1 MKEELLRR
9 REEEKGRRADFFS
22 SANLT
27 KKNFFSS
34 SPFLLFSLFFLHI
47 LVALPLAY
55 FLNIWVDEASS
66 LYTTER
72 GFLFAL
78 QNALTDE
85 KQAPLYFWLLSLW
98 RSINGSI
105 LFARL
110 LSIVF
115 SLLAVRFF
123 FALAQ
128 KLFDEKAAFFLTAFF
143 ALHPYLFWAS
153 LEIRVYS
160 LVIFLS
166 VWWLNLFF
174 DIFFQREDA
183 KAQRREVWLFIILSV
198 VALYT
203 NYYLGFLF
211 VGGFA
216 ALLVLRKWREAR
228 TYFLQML
235 IVGAFILPLLWVI
248 KSQFAVN
255 TKAFQEEK
263 EIIVALKIF
272 WNHFMTFVL
281 PTEIYPLE
289 EVTRISSLRNWFIRA
304 AILII
309 AFFAVKQRREIFNE
323 KTFVFGIVSAVI
335 FTFLLAAYL
344 LLGEVYIGIRHLAVV
359 FVPVILAVSSVL
371 IPLLPRKSRVFLA
384 VFYLS
389 LFSYSLYALYPN
401 LAKRGDW
408 ARVGEFIAQ
417 NERPNQPIVVFTTFD
432 ALALPYH
439 YKGQNKIFPDE
450 RFFDW
455 EAEAES
461 GSAQSWAK
469 QTEFIISEIPPDA
482 SEIWLLTNEKCEV
495 KDACLPL
502 ENFVERNYTIVE
514 ERDFYREKVRLLRKK
529 VQ

>member
-1 MKEELLRR
+1 MSENHKKYVLILL
-9 REEEKGRRADFFS
+9 
-22 SANLT
+22 
-27 KKNFFSS
+27 
-34 SPFLLFSLFFLHI
+34 LLHLA
-47 LVALPLAY
+47 VALPLAY

-72 GFLFAL
+72 GFFFAL

-98 RSINGSI
+98 RSVNGSI

-110 LSIVF
+110 LSIFF
-115 SLLAVRFF
+115 SLLAIRFF

-160 LVIFLS
+160 LVVFLS

-174 DIFFQREDA
+174 ENFVRREDA
-183 KAQRREVWLFIILSV
+183 EAQKGKDFLFVLLSV

-216 ALLVLRKWREAR
+216 ALLVLRKWRGSR
-228 TYFLQML
+228 TYFLQMI

-248 KSQFAVN
+248 KAQFAVN

-263 EIIVALKIF
+263 EIIIALKIF

-281 PTEIYPLE
+281 PTEIYPSD
-289 EVTRISSLRNWFIRA
+289 EVTQISAVRNWFIRA
-304 AILII
+304 VILMV
-309 AFFAVKQRREIFNE
+309 AFFAIRKRREILNE
-323 KTFVFGIVSAVI
+323 KTLVFGVISAVI
-335 FTFLLAAYL
+335 FAFLLAAYL

-359 FVPVILAVSSVL
+359 FVPVILAVSLVV
-371 IPLLPRKSRVFLA
+371 IPLLPRKSLIFLS

-389 LFSYSLYALYPN
+389 LFGYSLYALYPK

-417 NERPNQPIVVFTTFD
+417 NERPNQPIIVFTTFD

-450 RFFDW
+450 KFFDW
-455 EAEAES
+455 EAEAAA
-461 GSAQSWAK
+461 GSAQRWAK
-469 QTEFIISEIPPDA
+469 QTEFIISEIPPEA
-482 SEIWLLTNEKCEV
+482 NEIWLLTNEKCEI

-514 ERDFYREKVRLLRKK
+514 ERDFYQEKVRLLRKK

>member
-1 MKEELLRR
+1 MHKNHKKYVLILL
-9 REEEKGRRADFFS
+9 
-22 SANLT
+22 
-27 KKNFFSS
+27 
-34 SPFLLFSLFFLHI
+34 LLHLA
-47 LVALPLAY
+47 VALSFAY

-66 LYTTER
+66 LYTTES

-98 RSINGSI
+98 RSVNGSI

-110 LSIVF
+110 LSIIF
-115 SLLAVRFF
+115 SLLAIKFFFDLAKRFF
-123 FALAQ
+123 
-128 KLFDEKAAFFLTAFF
+128 DERSAFFITAFF

-166 VWWLNLFF
+166 AWWLNLFF
-174 DIFFQREDA
+174 DNFFQREGA
-183 KAQRREVWLFIILSV
+183 KTQRRNEFLFVLLSV
-198 VALYT
+198 IAIYT

-211 VGGFA
+211 VGGFTV
-216 ALLVLRKWREAR
+216 LLVLRKWREAKK
-228 TYFLQML
+228 YFLQML
-235 IVGAFILPLLWVI
+235 IVGAFILPLVWAI

-263 EIIVALKIF
+263 QIIVALKIF

-281 PTEIYPLE
+281 PTEIYPSD
-289 EVTRISSLRNWFIRA
+289 EVTRISSIRNWFIRG

-309 AFFAVKQRREIFNE
+309 AFFAIKKRHEIFNE
-323 KTFVFGIVSAVI
+323 KPLVFSVISAVI
-335 FTFLLAAYL
+335 FAFLLAAYL

-359 FVPVILAVSSVL
+359 FVPVILAVSLVVV
-371 IPLLPRKSRVFLA
+371 PLLPRKSWIFLA
-384 VFYLS
+384 IFYLS

-408 ARVGEFIAQ
+408 ARVGAFIAQ
-417 NERPNQPIVVFTTFD
+417 NERPNQPIIVFTTFD

-439 YKGQNKIFPDE
+439 YQGQNKIFPDE
-450 RFFDW
+450 KFFDW
-455 EAEAES
+455 EAEADA

-482 SEIWLLTNEKCEV
+482 LEIWLLTNEKCEI

-514 ERDFYREKVRLLRKK
+514 ERDFYHEKVRLLRKK

>member
-1 MKEELLRR
+1 MNHSDTATQKQEN
-9 REEEKGRRADFFS
+9 KVFP
-22 SANLT
+22 
-27 KKNFFSS
+27 KI
-34 SPFLLFSLFFLHI
+34 SPRLCVFALMVLHLI
-47 LVALPLAY
+47 IAVPLAY

-72 GFLFAL
+72 GFFFAI

-98 RSINGSI
+98 RSVNGSI

-110 LSIVF
+110 LSIIF
-115 SLLAVRFF
+115 SLLAIKFF
-123 FALAQ
+123 FDLA
-128 KLFDEKAAFFLTAFF
+128 KRFFDEKAAVLVAAFF

-183 KAQRREVWLFIILSV
+183 KTQKHNDFLFVLLSV
-198 VALYT
+198 VAIYT

-211 VGGFA
+211 VGGFV
-216 ALLVLRKWREAR
+216 ALLVLRKWREAKK
-228 TYFLQML
+228 YFLQML
-235 IVGAFILPLLWVI
+235 IVGAFILPLVWAI

-263 EIIVALKIF
+263 QVIVALKIF

-281 PTEIYPLE
+281 PTEIYPSD
-289 EVTRISSLRNWFIRA
+289 EVTQISSVRNWLIRGV
-304 AILII
+304 ILMI
-309 AFFAVKQRREIFNE
+309 AFFAIRKRREIFNE
-323 KTFVFGIVSAVI
+323 RTLVFAVFSAAI
-335 FTFLLAAYL
+335 FAFLLTAYL

-359 FVPVILAVSSVL
+359 FVPVILSVSLVV
-371 IPLLPRKSRVFLA
+371 IPLLPRKSRIFLTI
-384 VFYLS
+384 FYLS
-389 LFSYSLYALYPN
+389 LFAYSLYALYPN

-417 NERPNQPIVVFTTFD
+417 NERPNQPIIVFTTFD

-439 YKGQNKIFPDE
+439 YKGKNKIFPDE
-450 RFFDW
+450 KFFDW
-455 EAEAES
+455 EAEADA

-469 QTEFIISEIPPDA
+469 QTEFIISEIPSDA
-482 SEIWLLTNEKCEV
+482 LEIWLLTNEKCEI

-502 ENFVERNYTIVE
+502 ENFVEQNYTIVE